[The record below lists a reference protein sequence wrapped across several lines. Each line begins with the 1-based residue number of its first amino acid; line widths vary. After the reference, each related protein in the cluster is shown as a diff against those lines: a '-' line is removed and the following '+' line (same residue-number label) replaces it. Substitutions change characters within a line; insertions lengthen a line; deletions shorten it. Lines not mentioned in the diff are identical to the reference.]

1 MSKSKD
7 VRSTAAVEEP
17 AKTALATATGGALA
31 EAYAED
37 SKAGFENA
45 DAQSFAIPFL
55 QILQSMSPQCKKS
68 EGAYIKGAEEGMFFN
83 TVTQEID
90 SGEDGLFVI
99 PCYYKRSFIEWAPRE
114 SGGGFKGE
122 YPPTDPIV
130 ATAVR
135 GDKGDV
141 LPNGNLL
148 VDTRTHYVLILKPDG
163 SFQPAVISMAS
174 TQVKKSR
181 QWMSKMEGIK
191 FKNSAGQL
199 YTAPMYSHVYKL
211 TTVPEKNDQGSWF
224 GWKIEIAH
232 LQEDP
237 MLLAAARE
245 FKRQISAGE
254 VREQPHQAQSHDDEV
269 VY

>member
-1 MSKSKD
+1 MSKTKNE
-7 VRSTAAVEEP
+7 V
-17 AKTALATATGGALA
+17 AKAEAPKNALAVATGGALA

-37 SKAGFENA
+37 GKSGFENA

-68 EGAYIKGAEEGMFFN
+68 EGAYIKGAEEGMFYN
-83 TVTQEID
+83 TVTQDIA
-90 SGEDGLFVI
+90 SGDEGLLVI

-122 YPPTDPIV
+122 YLPTDPIV

-148 VDTRTHYVLILKPDG
+148 VDTRTHYVLVLNEDG
-163 SFQPAVISMAS
+163 SFQPAVVTMSS

-191 FKNSAGQL
+191 FKNGAGQL

-211 TTVPEKNDQGSWF
+211 TTVPEKNDHGSWF
-224 GWKIEIAH
+224 GWKIEIAR

-254 VREQPHQAQSHDDEV
+254 VREQPHQAAHGDEEV
-269 VY
+269 PY